1 LVAPDIAEAE
11 EYPDMSVIRPDFE
24 ALQDA
29 RAGNMRVRVMLVTS
43 GSEIQA
49 ATALDISEYLEFGYD
64 PTPITFTD
72 AEGEAPELDAAIY
85 LENGDAMR
93 ETPEEAIARINRELE
108 AWEDMSTAARW
119 TPELED
125 EAELPSTDLGSV
137 PFTRFD
143 PPSPDAGDWL
153 ERVCDDLRLTE
164 WQRTMLE
171 QYYAWPLVPTRVL
184 PSTDG

>member
-1 LVAPDIAEAE
+1 
-11 EYPDMSVIRPDFE
+11 MSVIRPDFE

-49 ATALDISEYLEFGYD
+49 ATALDISEYLEFGYE

-72 AEGEAPELDAAIY
+72 AEREAPHLNAPIY
-85 LENGDAMR
+85 LENGDLSR
-93 ETPEEAIARINRELE
+93 ESTEDALARIDAELE

-119 TPELED
+119 VPPDDD
-125 EAELPSTDLGSV
+125 ETELPSTGV
-137 PFTRFD
+137 
-143 PPSPDAGDWL
+143 ADWL
-153 ERVCDDLRLTE
+153 EGVCDDLGLGLTQ
-164 WQRTMLE
+164 WQRSWLE
-171 QYYAWPLVPTRVL
+171 NFYAYPRGCEARPTRAGGVEIL